1 MRSCIHGKDLYR
13 IIRSLAAAA
22 VVSLAAFAADAQP
35 LTPREAQGL
44 RDRGVDPLQL
54 GEHPLTAYER
64 RALEEVGVDPAR
76 LVPQEVPAP
85 EPVPVPS
92 NVPPVATEI
101 PQPEDAEAP
110 VPEEQDRP
118 GTIER
123 GDHPEVEQADRVRRE
138 AERDARRSLDRDRL
152 PVFRDGEDRRRVDS
166 EALGQQMRN
175 LAKAREE
182 DTPAPD
188 EPPPSVSPHPRGDIA
203 ALETGVSPAY
213 LLGDID
219 ESGVIDGS
227 DLALL
232 DRLLE
237 GYSSTD
243 RLRTVSCAAAA
254 DMDMDGDIDTDDR
267 PYLESVIDG
276 GSTASGILYDSIT
289 LPCRHTRTILAFR
302 QEPVCER
309 PLRIQILEGAP
320 RKDIRLVAWGTG
332 EVVQLPAW
340 SGWRVAFTRKAIEKG
355 APAIIFSVDDNL
367 LVYWLSSFCALERN
381 EQSETDWAVTAGY
394 SSGRPTP
401 WGEEIDDL
409 TACPH
414 EDKGCEALI
423 VDLLATS
430 DLWQEPDASKTRDAL
445 KSARC
450 NVVYSAPRFAKVPT
464 KPDIETMSTAG
475 AAQGVNVAD
484 RLIRRYNAYVSR
496 RLANYEADLARVL
509 AANKAAWTAV
519 QADIAA
525 HRANVRKGVALAFQL
540 VNAHGSESTDGTCGV
555 WGVGYD
561 TGTGT
566 LTRDQFLNGNY
577 KSMRGNTCTAVME
590 DRSCYSGLSANGMEF
605 LNNLGLVN
613 CTRPP
618 RHKHEYHAAFF
629 DDIVMSASSA
639 TSATTMLN
647 LTLKDYYAGDRIRRA
662 GRDPGYRR
670 LAQSFLVEG
679 VGHDADGYY
688 RDAGYNKI
696 PGKMCGGSTRR
707 Y

>member
-1 MRSCIHGKDLYR
+1 
-13 IIRSLAAAA
+13 
-22 VVSLAAFAADAQP
+22 
-35 LTPREAQGL
+35 
-44 RDRGVDPLQL
+44 
-54 GEHPLTAYER
+54 
-64 RALEEVGVDPAR
+64 
-76 LVPQEVPAP
+76 
-85 EPVPVPS
+85 
-92 NVPPVATEI
+92 
-101 PQPEDAEAP
+101 
-110 VPEEQDRP
+110 
-118 GTIER
+118 
-123 GDHPEVEQADRVRRE
+123 
-138 AERDARRSLDRDRL
+138 
-152 PVFRDGEDRRRVDS
+152 
-166 EALGQQMRN
+166 
-175 LAKAREE
+175 
-182 DTPAPD
+182 
-188 EPPPSVSPHPRGDIA
+188 
-203 ALETGVSPAY
+203 
-213 LLGDID
+213 
-219 ESGVIDGS
+219 
-227 DLALL
+227 
-232 DRLLE
+232 
-237 GYSSTD
+237 
-243 RLRTVSCAAAA
+243 
-254 DMDMDGDIDTDDR
+254 
-267 PYLESVIDG
+267 
-276 GSTASGILYDSIT
+276 
-289 LPCRHTRTILAFR
+289 
-302 QEPVCER
+302 
-309 PLRIQILEGAP
+309 
-320 RKDIRLVAWGTG
+320 
-332 EVVQLPAW
+332 
-340 SGWRVAFTRKAIEKG
+340 
-355 APAIIFSVDDNL
+355 
-367 LVYWLSSFCALERN
+367 
-381 EQSETDWAVTAGY
+381 
-394 SSGRPTP
+394 
-401 WGEEIDDL
+401 
-409 TACPH
+409 
-414 EDKGCEALI
+414 
-423 VDLLATS
+423 
-430 DLWQEPDASKTRDAL
+430 
-445 KSARC
+445 
-450 NVVYSAPRFAKVPT
+450 
-464 KPDIETMSTAG
+464 MSTAG
-475 AAQGVNVAD
+475 AAHGVNVAD

-519 QADIAA
+519 QADIAT